1 MRRTLALSL
10 FAALSLSTA
19 APLTAQPA
27 AQTAAQNAAQNPAN
41 EPITVELNA
50 AEPVQNKCRVAF
62 VIANKGATAIESLKL
77 DLAIFNRDGVVQRRI
92 VTEMA
97 PLRRAKTIVK
107 TFELENE
114 CGHSGHIGSILVN
127 DVTACTPGDTAA
139 CLDRLTPSSKV
150 SEIKFYK

>member
-1 MRRTLALSL
+1 MRRALALSL
-10 FAALSLSTA
+10 LSALSLA
-19 APLTAQPA
+19 AVAPLAAQPA
-27 AQTAAQNAAQNPAN
+27 AQNSAHNPAN

-50 AEPVQNKCRVAF
+50 AEPAQNKCRVAF

-114 CGHSGHIGSILVN
+114 CGHIGSILVN
-127 DVTACTPGDTAA
+127 DVTACTPGDAA
-139 CLDRLTPSSKV
+139 SCLDRLTPSSKV
-150 SEIKFYK
+150 GEIKFYK

>member
-1 MRRTLALSL
+1 MRRTLALPL
-10 FAALSLSTA
+10 FAALSLSTV
-19 APLTAQPA
+19 APLAAQPA
-27 AQTAAQNAAQNPAN
+27 AQNTAQNSAS
-41 EPITVELNA
+41 EPINVELNA

-77 DLAIFNRDGVVQRRI
+77 DLAIFNRDGIVQRRI

-114 CGHSGHIGSILVN
+114 CGHIGSILVN
-127 DVTACTPGDTAA
+127 DVTACTPGDAA
-139 CLDRLTPSSKV
+139 SCLDRLTPTSKV
-150 SEIKFYK
+150 NEIKFYK

>member
-1 MRRTLALSL
+1 MRRPLALSL
-10 FAALSLSTA
+10 FAALSLSA
-19 APLTAQPA
+19 VAPLAAQPA
-27 AQTAAQNAAQNPAN
+27 AQTAAPTPAN
-41 EPITVELNA
+41 DPITVELNA
-50 AEPVQNKCRVAF
+50 AEPAQNKCRVAF

-114 CGHSGHIGSILVN
+114 CGHIGSILVN
-127 DVTACTPGDTAA
+127 DVTACTPGDAA
-139 CLDRLTPSSKV
+139 TCLDRLMPSSKV
-150 SEIKFYK
+150 NEIKFYK

>member
-1 MRRTLALSL
+1 
-10 FAALSLSTA
+10 
-19 APLTAQPA
+19 
-27 AQTAAQNAAQNPAN
+27 
-41 EPITVELNA
+41 VELNA

-114 CGHSGHIGSILVN
+114 CGHIGSILVN
-127 DVTACTPGDTAA
+127 DVTACTPGDAA
-139 CLDRLTPSSKV
+139 SCLDRLTPSSKV
-150 SEIKFYK
+150 GEIKFYK

>member
-1 MRRTLALSL
+1 MRRALALSL
-10 FAALSLSTA
+10 FSALSLA
-19 APLTAQPA
+19 AVAPLAAQPTAQNSA
-27 AQTAAQNAAQNPAN
+27 HNPAN

-77 DLAIFNRDGVVQRRI
+77 DLAIFNRDGGVQRRI

-107 TFELENE
+107 
-114 CGHSGHIGSILVN
+114 
-127 DVTACTPGDTAA
+127 
-139 CLDRLTPSSKV
+139 
-150 SEIKFYK
+150 